1 MKIRAMLSLSL
12 MLAASLLSVGCDTPA
27 GGPAGKR
34 TDVDVK
40 VGGGEGVKVD
50 VDRDGGTNRRTDVD
64 VKAGPV
70 DIDVKGKDGKVDVD
84 VNTKP

>member
-1 MKIRAMLSLSL
+1 MKIRAMLSLSVV
-12 MLAASLLSVGCDTPA
+12 LAASLFSVGCDTPA
-27 GGPAGKR
+27 GGPAGKK

-50 VDRDGGTNRRTDVD
+50 VNRDGGPRTDVD

-70 DIDVKGKDGKVDVD
+70 DVDVKGKDGKVDVD